1 MDVRTLTPQQ
11 SVGPQITLED
21 VAALKAAGFTTLI
34 NNRPDEEIVVTGG
47 PSSEAVAAAAE
58 EAGLS
63 YHYVPI
69 PGAGFGPEQVY
80 AMRDLIELA
89 EGPVFAYC
97 RSGTRSSNVWA
108 ICMAGSMPVDEI
120 IAAGRAG
127 GYELSGMGA
136 LLERR
141 LD

>member
-11 SVGPQITLED
+11 SVGPQIGLED

-34 NNRPDEEIVVTGG
+34 NNRPDEEIALSGG
-47 PSSEAVAAAAE
+47 PSSEAVAAAAA
-58 EAGLS
+58 EAGLA

-69 PGAGFGPEQVY
+69 PGSGFGPEQVY
-80 AMRDLIELA
+80 AMRDVIEAA

-108 ICMAGSMPVDEI
+108 ICMAGSMPADEI

-127 GYELSGMGA
+127 GYELSGMA
-136 LLERR
+136 SLLEPR